1 MKNILTTA
9 TFLVFLGLHFQSD
22 AFALQTGTGDWN
34 LDNQL
39 GKINELAKADPD
51 GFIKQLSQNYGIPQE
66 EIREAKAKQG
76 LSYGDTYMATALARK
91 NNRRVRDVAAEYEQ
105 NIGKGWGV
113 MAMSMGMKP
122 GSPEFKELKAGA
134 RGSVGHMK
142 SLAKD
147 KKRQQKQEMEK
158 EREQGPKNK
167 GESQGKNQGKGKQ
180 K

>member
-1 MKNILTTA
+1 MKKILTTA
-9 TFLVFLGLHFQSD
+9 TFLVFLGLHFQSV

-51 GFIKQLSQNYGIPQE
+51 GFIKQLSQNYIIPQQ
-66 EIREAKAKQG
+66 EIRRAKGKYG

-91 NNRRVRDVAAEYEQ
+91 NNRRVGDVAAEYERNQ
-105 NIGKGWGV
+105 GKGWGV
-113 MAMSMGMKP
+113 MAMNMGIKP
-122 GSPEFKELKAGA
+122 GSPEFKQLKAGA
-134 RGSVGHMK
+134 RGSVDHMK
-142 SLAKD
+142 TMAKD

-158 EREQGPKNK
+158 EREHGPKNK
-167 GESQGKNQGKGKQ
+167 DEGQGKDQGKGKQ